1 MLFPFIFTHQRT
13 ADTTKPTL
21 NMEITLL
28 VIIQWVA
35 LNSSLFDEL
44 GNILVAPLKY
54 RIYRLNVFLFAS
66 VESAIDRFFVYFCS
80 FPAFRFANANN
91 NHIKDFIFFKMFTT
105 EAHTPIRETFLFNKF
120 KECYTILWSDNLT
133 TLFLAVLDR
142 THWVNSG
149 VFVDGTVFY
158 ASHFREF
165 KDNIAILSSRI
176 RHLYNLVAYR
186 FLYQRNGLADFF
198 L

>member
-1 MLFPFIFTHQRT
+1 MLT
-13 ADTTKPTL
+13 AKTL
-21 NMEITLL
+21 IPIGKSNLL
-28 VIIQWVA
+28 
-35 LNSSLFDEL
+35 NE
-44 GNILVAPLKY
+44 
-54 RIYRLNVFLFAS
+54 
-66 VESAIDRFFVYFCS
+66 
-80 FPAFRFANANN
+80 
-91 NHIKDFIFFKMFTT
+91 
-105 EAHTPIRETFLFNKF
+105 F
-120 KECYTILWSDNLT
+120 KECYAVLWSDNLT

-142 THWVNSG
+142 PNWVNSG

-176 RHLYNLVAYR
+176 CNLYNLVAYR

>member
-1 MLFPFIFTHQRT
+1 MLFAFIFTHQRT
-13 ADTTKPTL
+13 ADTAKPTL
-21 NMEITLL
+21 NMEIASL

-44 GNILVAPLKY
+44 DNIIVTPIKY
-54 RIYRLNVFLFAS
+54 RVYCLNVFLFAS
-66 VESAIDRFFVYFCS
+66 VESALDWLFVSFCS
-80 FPAFRFANANN
+80 FPAFRFANTNN
-91 NHIKDFIFFKMFTT
+91 NHIKDFIFFKVFTAKT
-105 EAHTPIRETFLFNKF
+105 LMPIRESYLLNEF
-120 KECYTILWSDNLT
+120 KECYSVLWSDNLAT
-133 TLFLAVLDR
+133 FFFAVLDR
-142 THWVNSG
+142 PHWVNG
-149 VFVDGTVFY
+149 RVPIYGTVFN

-176 RHLYNLVAYR
+176 RHLYNLISYR

>member
-1 MLFPFIFTHQRT
+1 MLFTFIFAHQRT
-13 ADTTKPTL
+13 SDTTKPTL
-21 NMEITLL
+21 DMEISLL

-35 LNSSLFDEL
+35 LDSSLFDEL
-44 GNILVAPLKY
+44 DNILVTPLKY
-54 RIYRLNVFLFAS
+54 RVYCLNVFLFAS
-66 VESAIDRFFVYFCS
+66 VESAIDRFFVSFCS
-80 FPAFRFANANN
+80 FPAFRFAYTNN
-91 NHIKDFIFFKMFTT
+91 RHIKDFIFFQVFTAKT
-105 EAHTPIRETFLFNKF
+105 LIPFRKSNLLNEF
-120 KECYTILWSDNLT
+120 KECYAVLWSNNLT
-133 TLFLAVLDR
+133 TLFLAVLDSP
-142 THWVNSG
+142 HWVNSG

-198 L
+198 I